1 MKKAFLLLLISI
13 VINSVYAVDND
24 LILQEKFPKK
34 LSEFLFFQDP
44 SAQIPS
50 EGVIPYELISSLFSD
65 YSYKQR
71 WVYVPMGKK
80 ANFVKDEVFDFPI
93 GSALIKTFY
102 YPVDERDATLGKRLM
117 ETRLL
122 LRKSDGWDAVSYA
135 WNETQDEAFIK
146 KAGKTILN
154 DWIDFN
160 GKNRS
165 VRYRVPNKNQCKECH
180 AKNDLITPIGP
191 KARNLDKVF
200 DYPNESI
207 NQLTKWMK
215 VEYIDKIDVELNV
228 PVNWEDEHLSLDARV
243 KSYLDINCGHC
254 HSSTGN
260 ANSTGLYLDLTENRP
275 VHRGIFKK
283 PVATGRGS
291 GGHQYSISPGNSEE
305 SIMLYRMISVDPGV
319 MMPESGRSLSHNEAI
334 DMIREWIDKMEI

>member
-1 MKKAFLLLLISI
+1 M
-13 VINSVYAVDND
+13 YAVDND

>member
-34 LSEFLFFQDP
+34 LSEFLFFQDH

-305 SIMLYRMISVDPGV
+305 SIMLYRMISIDPGV

>member
-1 MKKAFLLLLISI
+1 M
-13 VINSVYAVDND
+13 YAVDND

-334 DMIREWIDKMEI
+334 NMIREWIDKMEI

>member
-1 MKKAFLLLLISI
+1 MSKRLILFLISI
-13 VINSVYAVDND
+13 VINSLYAVDNVV
-24 LILQEKFPKK
+24 ILQDKFPKN
-34 LSEFLFFQDP
+34 LSDFSFFEDTQ
-44 SAQIPS
+44 AQIPS

-71 WVYVPMGKK
+71 WVYVPKGKK
-80 ANFVKDEVFDFPI
+80 AIFNQDEVFDFPV

-102 YPVDERDATLGKRLM
+102 YPLDERDLSLGKKLM

-122 LRKSDGWDAVSYA
+122 LRKTHGWEAVSYA
-135 WNETQDEAFIK
+135 WNETQDEAVIK

-154 DWIDFN
+154 EWIDFN
-160 GKNRS
+160 GEIQS

-180 AKNDLITPIGP
+180 TTNDTLTPIGP
-191 KARNLDKVF
+191 KARNLNKVF
-200 DYPNESI
+200 DYQDESV

-215 VEYIDKIDVELNV
+215 VAYIDEIDIELNT
-228 PVNWEDEHLSLDARV
+228 PVNWEDQRHSLDARV

-254 HSSTGN
+254 HSSTGG

-275 VHRGIFKK
+275 THRGIYKK

-291 GGHQYSISPGNSEE
+291 GGHEFSISPGNPEE
-305 SIMLYRMISVDPGV
+305 SILLYRMISTDPGV
-319 MMPESGRSLSHNEAI
+319 MMPESGRSLSHKEAI
-334 DMIREWIDKMEI
+334 EMIREWINKLET

>member
-1 MKKAFLLLLISI
+1 MKKRLTILFTSI
-13 VINSVYAVDND
+13 IINSLYAVDNE
-24 LILQEKFPKK
+24 LILKEKFPKK
-34 LSEFLFFQDP
+34 LSSFLFFQDNN
-44 SAQIPS
+44 AQVPS

-71 WVYVPMGKK
+71 WVYVPRGKK
-80 ANFVKDEVFDFPI
+80 ANFVKDKVFDFPV

-102 YPVDERDATLGKRLM
+102 YPKDERDLALGRRLM

-122 LRKSDGWDAVSYA
+122 LRKTNGWEAVSYA

-154 DWIDFN
+154 EWIDFE
-160 GKNRS
+160 GETRS

-180 AKNDLITPIGP
+180 ANNDLVTPIGP
-191 KARNLDKVF
+191 KARNLNKVF
-200 DYPNESI
+200 DYQDESI
-207 NQLTKWMK
+207 NQLTKWIK
-215 VEYIDKIDVELNV
+215 VDYIDEINMNLNT
-228 PVNWEDEHLSLDARV
+228 PVNWEDKTLSLDARV

-254 HSSTGN
+254 HSSTGS

-275 VHRGIFKK
+275 THRGVFKK

-291 GGHQYSISPGNSEE
+291 GGHKFSISPGKPEE
-305 SIMLYRMISVDPGV
+305 SILLYRMISIDPGV
-319 MMPESGRSLSHNEAI
+319 MMPESGRSLSHQEAI
-334 DMIREWIDKMEI
+334 EMIREWIDKMET